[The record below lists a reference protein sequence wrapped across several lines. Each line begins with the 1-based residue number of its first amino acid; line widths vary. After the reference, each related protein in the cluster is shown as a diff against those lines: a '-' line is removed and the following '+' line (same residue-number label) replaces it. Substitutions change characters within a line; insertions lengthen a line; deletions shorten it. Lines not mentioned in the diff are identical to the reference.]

1 VSLRSYAGKPTYIEV
16 RDKSPRDFLASW
28 QRVQDEMFQR
38 RDLVGRSGNV
48 DELLS
53 FARGSIFR
61 ALLEQVLEDVGDTED
76 CIAVLGTGQRG
87 VQDVCIGSSR
97 TLKACS
103 SEATSS

>member
-1 VSLRSYAGKPTYIEV
+1 MPTCIEV
-16 RDKSPRDFLASW
+16 RHEGIRNLLASW
-28 QRVQDEMFQR
+28 QRVQDKMFQR
-38 RDLVGRSGNV
+38 KDLVGRSGDV